1 MADLEYSPLD
11 DRLRLRKIRTQQ
23 ILFDVLIG
31 FFYNLIFA
39 IIFGLNIND
48 PENYNDPFCEG
59 PLLTWATIT
68 FWYLLLACIFS
79 FHSFVLTILSHLKNK
94 ILLARIATA
103 LRLTLSLAGFIILCG
118 ISISYLQSRH
128 CGDLENVTY
137 FYILLPI
144 ISIIST
150 IVILLF
156 CFVSLCLINMAQS
169 NA

>member
-1 MADLEYSPLD
+1 MNDPEYSPLD

-23 ILFDVLIG
+23 IVFDVLIG
-31 FFYNLIFA
+31 FFYNLVFA
-39 IIFGLNIND
+39 IIFGLNIYE
-48 PENYNDPFCEG
+48 PENYNHPLCEG
-59 PLLTWATIT
+59 PLLTWASIT

-79 FHSFVLTILSHLKNK
+79 FHSFVLTILAHVKDN

-118 ISISYLQSRH
+118 ISISYIQSRQ
-128 CGDLENVTY
+128 CGDLETVTY
-137 FYILLPI
+137 YYILLPI

-156 CFVSLCLINMAQS
+156 CSVSLCLINMAQS